1 MQTSPSHLLKSGLP
15 HIATVVLV
23 YQCLSKNFYNKVNFN
38 LFSCNQISLGQHL
51 QKIRSNI
58 KVKKNLQKAKK
69 FLHYF
74 YITQTQAV
82 SNLGQ
87 ELWSSPS
94 PGLFGSQEAWCF
106 LMGIKTG
113 YWI

>member
-1 MQTSPSHLLKSGLP
+1 MQSDQSRT
-15 HIATVVLV
+15 T
-23 YQCLSKNFYNKVNFN
+23 FTE
-38 LFSCNQISLGQHL
+38 NQIKYQSEEELAEG
-51 QKIRSNI
+51 
-58 KVKKNLQKAKK
+58 KK

-82 SNLGQ
+82 NNLGQ